1 VALKIKA
8 FTLIE
13 LLVVVAIIG
22 ILAAVGVNTFT
33 GFQEKA
39 KISATKA
46 NHKTIV
52 KFITVSVARCSIG
65 DELILKYSYDLN
77 TKKFTYTKDLCPYVN
92 SGNASYM
99 AGAFVY
105 HFKSPVWCN
114 PMGWKHNSGTCMEA
128 AETSGTVG
136 EGTPGATK
144 FITSSGSSSTLIID
158 TKYTCEPLALTEICH
173 GQGKSLTDSIKI
185 E

>member
-1 VALKIKA
+1 MRVISNKA

-22 ILAAVGVNTFT
+22 ILAAVGVTTFG

-52 KFITVSVARCSIG
+52 KFVSAELMKCSLG

-77 TKKFTYTKDLCPYVN
+77 TKKTTYTNNLCSYVN
-92 SGNASYM
+92 SGNASYI
-99 AGAFVY
+99 AGALTN
-105 HFKSPVWCN
+105 HFRSPVWCN
-114 PMGWKHNSGTCMEA
+114 PMGWTHGSGTCE
-128 AETSGTVG
+128 EGIVTGGTVG
-136 EGTPGATK
+136 EGTPGETK
-144 FITSSGSSSTLIID
+144 LIIKSSSPSTLIID
-158 TKYTCEPLALTEICH
+158 TKYTCEPLPLTKLCR
-173 GQGKSLTDSIKI
+173 QGKSLTASIKI

>member
-1 VALKIKA
+1 MNKKA

-22 ILAAVGVNTFT
+22 ILAAVGVTTFT

-39 KISATKA
+39 KISAAKA
-46 NHKTIV
+46 NHKTV
-52 KFITVSVARCSIG
+52 VNFVTVSVARCSIG
-65 DELILKYSYDLN
+65 DELILKQNPTTD
-77 TKKFTYTKDLCPYVN
+77 TPDLCPDVLA
-92 SGNASYM
+92 GNADKM
-99 AGAFVY
+99 ATQLSY
-105 HFKSPVWCN
+105 HFSSLNWCN
-114 PMGWKHNSGTCMEA
+114 PMGWMGGSLCAEA
-128 AETSGTVG
+128 VETSGTVG
-136 EGTPGATK
+136 EGTTGATK
-144 FITSSGSSSTLIID
+144 LITLSGSPATLIID